1 MGLPGGS
8 DGKESAWNAGD
19 SGLIPGLG
27 ISPGKGNGYPLQ
39 YSCLENL
46 MDRGAWQATI
56 HGVTKSQTQL
66 RDFSIER
73 FSLAGWDVSQ
83 ESLIFFPLSSYTV
96 CVLFLLAR
104 CRVQGDVNGALCV
117 PKGLNLC
124 HRADPALVSLALWED
139 CPAGREESLSQ
150 WDWPTPP
157 PPPRVSCMLCLCVC

>member
-1 MGLPGGS
+1 MVKNLLEMQETQVWSLGWEYLLEKGMATHSSTLAWRISWTEEPGGLHRV
-8 DGKESAWNAGD
+8 A
-19 SGLIPGLG
+19 
-27 ISPGKGNGYPLQ
+27 
-39 YSCLENL
+39 
-46 MDRGAWQATI
+46 
-56 HGVTKSQTQL
+56 KSQTQL

-104 CRVQGDVNGALCV
+104 CRVQGDVNGARCV